1 MKIYNDLTK
10 IYKRIFWTKTIGLSL
25 SLVGV
30 LMLMTNFNYQEYKMF
45 FWAMMFWYPMVG
57 GMVGIMGILDYHPTL
72 KINLYLWR
80 GAMMGAFMNLLL
92 VLLAYDSLVSIANA
106 YQINISAGSLIAA
119 TILEGALVGLFMD
132 YVTTKMFGEGAELL
146 ER

>member
-1 MKIYNDLTK
+1 
-10 IYKRIFWTKTIGLSL
+10 
-25 SLVGV
+25 
-30 LMLMTNFNYQEYKMF
+30 
-45 FWAMMFWYPMVG
+45 
-57 GMVGIMGILDYHPTL
+57 
-72 KINLYLWR
+72 
-80 GAMMGAFMNLLL
+80 MMGAFMNLLL

>member
-45 FWAMMFWYPMVG
+45 F
-57 GMVGIMGILDYHPTL
+57 
-72 KINLYLWR
+72 
-80 GAMMGAFMNLLL
+80 
-92 VLLAYDSLVSIANA
+92 
-106 YQINISAGSLIAA
+106 
-119 TILEGALVGLFMD
+119 
-132 YVTTKMFGEGAELL
+132 
-146 ER
+146 